1 MLKNYRLGFDLWGL
15 ILFLITMV
23 PTFVWMAVP
32 PEGDVLSAESVTPTI
47 DAISFILQVLFVA
60 ILCFVVRKDGNRKPS
75 AAMTVAIVTSV
86 VLYFAGWL
94 LYYHTDKAP
103 IGVILLLIIPP
114 CLAFI
119 LIAIAR
125 RNIPALI
132 PAVGFT
138 VCHLIYA
145 TANFIIS

>member
-15 ILFLITMV
+15 ILFLITMI
-23 PTFVWMAVP
+23 PTFVWMAFP
-32 PEGDVLSAESVTPTI
+32 PERDMLSAESVTPTI
-47 DAISFILQVLFVA
+47 DAIGFILQVLFVA
-60 ILCFVVRKDGNRKPS
+60 MLCFVVRKDGNRKPS
-75 AAMTVAIVTSV
+75 ATMTCAIVICV
-86 VLYFAGWL
+86 VLYFVGWI
-94 LYYHTDKAP
+94 LYYFTEQTP
-103 IGVILLLIIPP
+103 TLIILLLSIPP

-145 TANFIIS
+145 TLNFIL